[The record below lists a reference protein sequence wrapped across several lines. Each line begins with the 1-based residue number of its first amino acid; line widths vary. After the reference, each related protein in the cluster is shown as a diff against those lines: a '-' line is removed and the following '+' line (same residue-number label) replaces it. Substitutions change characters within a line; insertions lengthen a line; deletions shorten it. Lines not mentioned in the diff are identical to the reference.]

1 MKNYYYEE
9 NGLQLGTFKIEE
21 LKGKIT
27 HKTKVWTEGLSDWVE
42 ASKIPDLREILS
54 LSTPPP
60 LNKTKKKSILKIGI
74 FLIFLIILIIFILK
88 YKSLQEEKNF
98 YSNSLYAK
106 IGEQENRKDQE
117 IREKEF
123 IRENWIDYIKLS
135 RGKLSIDYDFG
146 GIDNF
151 EVYVSNGTNYYID
164 IVEVTV
170 LYVKANGELWKENK
184 LYFKNIPPQ
193 GVETLIAPS
202 SSRGTKVSYYISY
215 IRSDSIEL
223 EEKIG
228 DEMVEF

>member
-9 NGLQLGTFKIEE
+9 NGLQLGPFKIEE

-42 ASKIPDLREILS
+42 ASKIPDLRKILS

-88 YKSLQEEKNF
+88 YNSLQEEKNF

-106 IGEQENRKDQE
+106 IGEEENRKDQE

-146 GIDNF
+146 GIDSF
-151 EVYVSNGTNYYID
+151 EVYVSNGT
-164 IVEVTV
+164 
-170 LYVKANGELWKENK
+170 NGELWKENK